1 MVDCLDDILSC
12 LEQKCQ
18 LGITHDKGDP
28 APSHYQAEC
37 SDLKDRG

>member
-1 MVDCLDDILSC
+1 MIDCLVDILSY
-12 LEQKCQ
+12 LVQKCQ

-28 APSHYQAEC
+28 APSPYKAEC